1 MILFPYLRTR
11 RLAVRL
17 REISLGEAIAV
28 CRLPADRHEATTTEF
43 LRFAT
48 RDAETPTDRH
58 VADPRMMTVQE
69 RALLVCH
76 YLAQVSDGGAD
87 FSVGSDGKLSD
98 YVVFDADLMVDQV
111 QVGEVT
117 GKAYVLRPLLGVHA
131 EILERL
137 CVKRGDWLIG
147 MMACQVSDA
156 EALQPDYTALTD
168 PQLLEWCKGRM
179 DAIRA
184 LPESDSE
191 ALYLAFSIGSTQIKH
206 FFAVNVD
213 DEGLVFEPQNSEA
226 GNQYPARFRSLSCVS
241 PATRRLFG

>member
-43 LRFAT
+43 LRFST

-58 VADPRMMTVQE
+58 MADPRLMTVQE

-76 YLAQVSDGGAD
+76 YLAQVSDDGAD
-87 FSVGSDGKLSD
+87 FTVGTDGKLSD
-98 YVVFDADLMVDQV
+98 YVVFDADLMADQV
-111 QVGEVT
+111 PVGEVA
-117 GKAYVLRPLLGVHA
+117 GKPYVLRPLLGVHA

-137 CVKRGDWLIG
+137 CAGRGDWLIG
-147 MMACQVSDA
+147 LLACQVSEA
-156 EALQPDYTALTD
+156 EAPAPDYSVMTD
-168 PQLLEWCKGRM
+168 PQLLEWCKSRM
-179 DAIRA
+179 DEIRA
-184 LPESDSE
+184 MPESDFE
-191 ALYLAFSIGSTQIKH
+191 ALYVAFSRGSTQLKH

-213 DEGLVFEPQNSEA
+213 DDGVVFEPQDAEA
-226 GNQYPARFRSLSCVS
+226 GNQYPARFRALPCISS
-241 PATRRLFG
+241 ATRRLFG